1 MNLKPLAMLHH
12 VYFSIGSNIGNRKRL
27 VREAIALLNE
37 RVGEVERQSSLL
49 ETEPWGFTS
58 PNKFINA
65 CVCCLTTQT
74 PRQLLAI
81 TQNIER
87 EMGRTMKT
95 TDGQYHDRVID
106 IDILLYDDLSVDE
119 PDLVIPHPRMR
130 EREFVMVPLREILD
144 NV

>member
-1 MNLKPLAMLHH
+1 M
-12 VYFSIGSNIGNRKRL
+12 
-27 VREAIALLNE
+27 
-37 RVGEVERQSSLL
+37 
-49 ETEPWGFTS
+49 
-58 PNKFINA
+58 
-65 CVCCLTTQT
+65 CCLTTQT

>member
-1 MNLKPLAMLHH
+1 MHT
-12 VYFSIGSNIGNRKRL
+12 VYLSLGSNIGNRKRAL
-27 VREAIALLNE
+27 RDAVDLIGREIGVVEREATAI
-37 RVGEVERQSSLL
+37 

>member
-1 MNLKPLAMLHH
+1 MLHH

-37 RVGEVERQSSLL
+37 RVGEVTRQSSLL
-49 ETEPWGFTS
+49 ETEPWGFDS

-65 CVCCLTTQT
+65 CVCCLTTLS

-87 EMGRTMKT
+87 ELGRTQKT
-95 TDGQYHDRVID
+95 HDGQYHDRIID
-106 IDILLYDDLSVDE
+106 IDILLYDDICVNE
-119 PDLVIPHPRMR
+119 PDLVIPHPHMR
-130 EREFVMVPLREILD
+130 ERSFVMEPLREILD
-144 NV
+144 EG

>member
-1 MNLKPLAMLHH
+1 MNLKLLAMLHH

-65 CVCCLTTQT
+65 CVCCLTTHLSET
-74 PRQLLAI
+74 P
-81 TQNIER
+81 ER
-87 EMGRTMKT
+87 SEEHTSELQSQR
-95 TDGQYHDRVID
+95 
-106 IDILLYDDLSVDE
+106 
-119 PDLVIPHPRMR
+119 
-130 EREFVMVPLREILD
+130 
-144 NV
+144 